1 MSDLHHDDAL
11 LDDDLLD
18 AELLLA
24 LDAMDELDA
33 PPDGAAAPPFDP
45 LHIARLGGDSAPL
58 SFAQQRL
65 WFFEQLEPG
74 TAFFNMPVQ
83 VRLSGRLDVAALDR
97 ALNGIVRRHE
107 ALRSVFV
114 MHDGAPQ
121 QRIAARLELALPL
134 VDLGAL
140 APDEREAQARRLL
153 RESAQQPFDLGRGPL
168 LRAGLL
174 RLDAQ
179 QHVVMLTMH
188 HIISDGWSMGV
199 LIREIAAL
207 YQAFAEARP
216 APLPEL
222 PVQYA
227 DYARWQRQW
236 LAGGVL
242 EQQLDYWQRQLAGAP
257 PLLALPTDRPRPAQ
271 QRYQGASWSFVL
283 PPTLL
288 RALHALGGAHQ
299 ATLFMTL
306 TAAFNVLLAR
316 YSGQNDIC
324 LGTVIANRERPQ
336 TRDLI
341 GFFVNTLV
349 LRSQV
354 DASAS
359 FAALLRQVRATA
371 LGAYAHQDVPF
382 EQLVDALKPVR
393 DASHAPLFQVM
404 LLLQNVP
411 TAALDLPGL
420 SLRPVPAERS
430 VAKFD
435 LTLYLQEEG
444 GALAGEFEYNTDL
457 FDESSVAR
465 MASHFQ
471 YLLGALV
478 ADPEC
483 AIEQLP
489 LCDFDAMAPVAA
501 VPRHG
506 DERPLSPHQE
516 RMWFIDVF
524 EAGYLYP
531 ASPTYHN
538 IPLLLEVDGPLTPQV
553 LQTALDALMAR
564 HAILRTR
571 IATREARGWQR
582 IDDSARL
589 PLRLLDAG
597 EGGEGGD
604 HAVELALADCALPF
618 EMEGGLLVRAALLR
632 QGGGANLL
640 AVTAHHIIAD
650 RASMRLLARDLVE
663 LCGAALEGRA
673 ARLPALSLSHADHAH
688 WQASRD
694 PLHGEALFFYWQRQ
708 LRGRLQ
714 ALELPLN
721 RPRPAVH
728 TFTAARHA
736 FVLDAA
742 LVRRLWALA
751 QQCGA
756 SRFDVVACAFN
767 ALMRRYAGHA
777 EIVLGTSVPAR
788 SAALADTVGPLANLL
803 VLRNEV
809 GDDSTFL
816 DLLRGVAQG
825 RAGALRHQQMQFDQL
840 ALRLKPEKDM
850 SRTALFDVLFQ
861 LEQDGPAV
869 LASGPLRAR
878 SVETNLGY
886 GKNDLHLCLHG
897 DGAGLAGKLVYNAD
911 FFDPWLVE
919 QMMGHYVALLEA
931 MADDPAQPVNRV
943 ALLDGHQRQRQLVD
957 WNDSAAAYP
966 QELTVHQLFEQQV
979 ARLPHQVALTFED
992 AALSYDALNRRANRL
1007 AHYLR
1012 RQGVGAESL
1021 VALCLERGV
1030 DMIVAMLAV
1039 MKAGGAY
1046 VPVDPQYPAGRIAY
1060 MLQDSGSGWVVSG
1073 GAALTALDG
1082 LLPAAM
1088 QLVALD
1094 AEAGAIDGE
1103 DDANPRN
1110 LNAPHHLIYVIYTSG
1125 STGQPKGTLLEH
1137 RNVVRLLVNE
1147 RMPFSFGARDVWS
1160 MLHSYAFD
1168 FSVWEMYGALLHGGR
1183 VALVSASARRD
1194 PALLLGQLLRQQVSV
1209 LNQTPTAFYNLVEE
1223 MSRHPGLAL
1232 PHLRY
1237 VIFGGEALNAL
1248 KLKAFHAAHP
1258 HVALINMYG
1267 ITETCVHV
1275 TFKRLEGADFDS
1287 GASNIGRP
1295 IPTTMTYIMDAGQ
1308 RLLPAGVAG
1317 EICVAGLGVG
1327 RGYLNR
1333 EELSRQRFVDH
1344 PCLPGQRLYRS
1355 GDLGKLLEN
1364 GEMVYLGRMDK
1375 QVQLRGFR
1383 VELGEIEA
1391 ALLALPAVRDV
1402 VVCAREDTPG
1412 DTRLAAYL
1420 VPHAD
1425 ATPGD
1430 AQALRTALLR
1440 TLPDYM
1446 VPAHF
1451 IVLER
1456 LPLTANGKVDTRA
1469 LPAPDA
1475 NRSQHRYVA
1484 PQTPDEQA
1492 LAAIWARVLGLDQV
1506 GAQDNFFAL
1515 GGHSLLATQV
1525 MSQLRQ
1531 TLGVEL
1537 PLRVMFEA
1545 SSVAAMA
1552 LRIAEAR
1559 QQPAASAAEPAML
1572 ARRDDTPAPLSFA
1585 QQRLWF
1591 IDQLGAD
1598 GALYNVPVA
1607 MRLTGRLDEVA
1618 LRRSINEIVRRH
1630 AVLRTSFEAC
1640 DGGAVQRIAPQLE
1653 LALAVTDLGLLPEG
1667 AREGR
1672 AQALAA
1678 AEASAPFDLARGP
1691 LIRAALLRL
1700 DARQHVVLLT
1710 LHHGVSDGWSMGV
1723 LVRELAALYAAF
1735 AAGQPS
1741 PLAELALQY
1750 ADFAQW
1756 QRDWLDG
1763 PVLRRQLDYWRAQLA
1778 DAPALLTLPT
1788 DRPRPPQQRHRG
1800 ATLAFEVPPAT
1811 LQALNQ
1817 LAQREGATLFMLL
1830 AAGFGAL
1837 LARYSGQSDICIGTP
1852 IANRNRAETE
1862 QLIGFFVNTLILR
1875 TRIEPGDSYASLL
1888 RQVRETALAAY
1899 AHQDVP
1905 FEQLVEA
1912 LRPQRHLSHTPL
1924 FQVMLVLQNAPLGSL
1939 QLPELALAPVD
1950 NPVAVAKF
1958 DLTLNLAEQD
1968 GRLLA
1973 AFEYN
1978 TDLFDAATIE
1988 RMAGHFTRLLAGA
2001 VARPEAPLRTLALP
2015 GDAERQRLLEEWNG
2029 APAPAATDCAQVLFE
2044 AQAARTPQL
2053 PALRCGAL
2061 ELDYATLNASANRL
2075 ARRLRALGVGPDTL
2089 VGLCLERSADLIV
2102 ALLAILKAGGAY
2114 VPLDPAYPQERLR
2127 HMLQDAAPALLLTQR
2142 ALLPA
2147 LPLAGLPQLDVLCL
2161 DDAVADHWD
2170 DGNLVH
2176 ATLPGHL
2183 AYVIYTSGSSGKP
2196 KGVQIAHG
2204 NLAASTAARLA
2215 CYGHGGRY
2223 LLTSPVSFDSS
2234 VALIFGA
2241 LLGGATLVLTD
2252 AHSVRDPL
2260 LLAGLVERERI
2271 SMLLCVPSLYAELLH
2286 LLDPG
2291 RHGALRQAI
2300 VAGEACPPEL
2310 VRRSHALLPQV
2321 GLFNEYGPT
2330 EGTVWA
2336 TVLRATP
2343 GAAGASVPIGRAI
2356 AGARVYILD
2365 AALNPAPTGVA
2376 GELYIGGAGV
2386 ARAYL
2391 RQPAMSAEK
2400 FLPDPYA
2407 GQAGARMYRSGDLA
2421 RYLPDGQ
2428 IDYLGRLDQQVKIR
2442 GFRIELDEIETA
2454 LAALPGVE
2462 AGVVLAREDSHG
2474 QRRLVA
2480 YLLARQGADA
2490 ASLAP
2495 AVLRAALARSLPDY
2509 MVPAHFVLLAQWP
2522 LTPNGKLD
2530 RLALP
2535 APDMAREAASLV
2547 APATAQEAMLA
2558 GLWAE
2563 VLGLP
2568 QAGALDNFFELGGHS
2583 LLALRLLARLR
2594 AVLAQPVPLAALFAA
2609 PTPRELAAWLARQEI
2624 EDKLPTIAI
2633 DATGEPALLH
2643 LGGAPGAPVVFL
2655 LHDIG
2660 GRASAYAGMAAT
2672 LVRHGYAVA
2681 ALQLTGHEAQLPDSF
2696 EVLLARAL
2704 AAIRQRQ
2711 PDGPYRLAGHSYGGV
2726 LAAHVAGRLE
2736 ALGDRV
2742 AFLGVLDTVPPEPGE
2757 VPLAAAADPLERCLY
2772 IAAACAQ
2779 VAGARAPAFERAAF
2793 AALPDDTA
2801 RWRLIADALAPLGL
2815 WLGVDAVAELAALDR
2830 AFALLARLPVAPLP
2844 LLRRAPEVWNCA
2856 AHAEDFASAWAASS
2870 AQPVLSHRCAGDHV
2884 SMLEGASG
2892 AALGAALAEAIAR
2905 GDNIVELSG
2914 SIA

>member
-1 MSDLHHDDAL
+1 MMETLMSDLFNDDE
-11 LDDDLLD
+11 LLD

-24 LDAMDELDA
+24 LDALDD
-33 PPDGAAAPPFDP
+33 PDNADAADAGAAAAQFDP
-45 LHIARLGGDSAPL
+45 LHIARLGAVSAPL

-65 WFFEQLEPG
+65 WFFEELEPG

-83 VRLSGRLDVAALDR
+83 VRLAGRLDVAALTH
-97 ALNGIVRRHE
+97 ALNDIVRRHE
-107 ALRSVFV
+107 SLRSVFAL
-114 MHDGAPQ
+114 HDGAPRQ
-121 QRIAARLELALPL
+121 CIAARLELALPL
-134 VDLGAL
+134 TDLRAL
-140 APDEREAQARRLL
+140 APDEREARALQLM

-174 RLDAQ
+174 RLEDEH
-179 QHVVMLTMH
+179 HVVMLTMH
-188 HIISDGWSMGV
+188 HIVSDGWSMGV
-199 LIREIAAL
+199 LIRELAAL
-207 YQAFAEARP
+207 YLAFVEGRP

-242 EQQLDYWQRQLAGAP
+242 EGQLDYWQRQLAGAP
-257 PLLALPTDRPRPAQ
+257 PLLVLPTDRPRPVQ
-271 QRYQGASWSFVL
+271 QHYQGASWSFVL

-316 YSGQNDIC
+316 YSGQSDIC

-336 TRDLI
+336 TRELI

-354 DASAS
+354 DGSAS
-359 FAALLRQVRATA
+359 FADLLRQVRATA

-393 DASHAPLFQVM
+393 DASHTPLFQVM

-411 TAALDLPGL
+411 TATLDLPGL

-430 VAKFD
+430 AAKFD
-435 LTLYLQEEG
+435 LTLYLQEHDG
-444 GALAGEFEYNTDL
+444 QLAGDFEYNTDL

-471 YLLGALV
+471 YLLGALA
-478 ADPEC
+478 ADPHC

-501 VPRHG
+501 MPAPG
-506 DERPLSPHQE
+506 ELRPLSPHQE

-524 EAGYLYP
+524 EAGHLYP

-553 LQTALDALMAR
+553 LQTALDALLAR

-571 IATREARGWQR
+571 ISTHEARGWQR
-582 IDDSARL
+582 IDDGARL
-589 PLRLLDAG
+589 TLRLLDGAMA
-597 EGGEGGD
+597 D
-604 HAVELALADCALPF
+604 DQAIELALADAALPF
-618 EMEGGLLVRAALLR
+618 AMEGGSLVRAALVR
-632 QGGGANLL
+632 CAAQASVL
-640 AVTAHHIIAD
+640 ALTVHHIIAD

-673 ARLPALSLSHADHAH
+673 ARLPALRLSHADHAH
-688 WQASRD
+688 WQRTLD
-694 PLHGEALFFYWQRQ
+694 PLYGEALFFYWQRQ

-728 TFTAARHA
+728 TFTAARHQ
-736 FVLDAA
+736 FVLDPV
-742 LVRRLWALA
+742 LVRRLWTLA
-751 QQCGA
+751 QQCDC

-767 ALMRRYAGHA
+767 ALLRRYAGHA

-809 GDDSTFL
+809 GDDSTL
-816 DLLRGVAQG
+816 LGLLRGVAQG

-840 ALRLKPEKDM
+840 ALRLKPDKDM

-861 LEQDGPAV
+861 LEQEDAAV
-869 LASGPLRAR
+869 LVSGPLRAR

-886 GKNDLHLCLHG
+886 GKNDLHLCLYA
-897 DGAGLAGKLVYNAD
+897 DGAGLTGKLVYNAD
-911 FFDPWLVE
+911 FFDPWLVR

-931 MADDPAQPVNRV
+931 LADDPAQPVSQV
-943 ALLDGHQRQRQLVD
+943 ALLDADQRRRQLVD
-957 WNDSAAAYP
+957 WNDSDAAYP
-966 QELTVHQLFEQQV
+966 EQLTVHQLFEAQV
-979 ARLPHQVALTFED
+979 ARLPQQVALTFEE
-992 AALSYDALNRRANRL
+992 AALSYDELNRRANRL

-1012 RQGVGAESL
+1012 SQGVGAESL

-1060 MLQDSGSGWVVSG
+1060 MLEDSCSGWVVSG
-1073 GAALTALDG
+1073 GAAQAALDG
-1082 LLPAAM
+1082 LLPASM
-1088 QLVALD
+1088 RLIALD
-1094 AEAGAIDGE
+1094 AEAGAIAACDE
-1103 DDANPRN
+1103 RNPRN

-1137 RNVVRLLVNE
+1137 RNVVRLLLNG

-1194 PALLLGQLLRQQVSV
+1194 PAQLLAQLLCQQVSV

-1223 MSRHPGLAL
+1223 MSHHPGLSL

-1237 VIFGGEALNAL
+1237 VVFGGEALNAL

-1258 HVALINMYG
+1258 HVELINMYG

-1275 TFKRLEGADFDS
+1275 TFKRLGESDFAS
-1287 GASNIGRP
+1287 SASNIGRP

-1308 RLLPAGVAG
+1308 RLLPAGVVG

-1333 EELSRQRFVDH
+1333 DELSGQRFVAH
-1344 PCLPGQRLYRS
+1344 PYLPGQRLYRS

-1391 ALLALPAVRDV
+1391 ALLALPALRDV
-1402 VVCAREDTPG
+1402 AVRAREDTPG
-1412 DTRLAAYL
+1412 DTRLVAYL
-1420 VPHAD
+1420 VPHAG

-1430 AQALRTALLR
+1430 APELRMALLR
-1440 TLPDYM
+1440 SLPDYM

-1451 IVLER
+1451 IVQDR

-1469 LPAPDA
+1469 LPAPNA
-1475 NRSQHRYVA
+1475 SRSQHHYVA

-1492 LAAIWARVLGLDQV
+1492 LAAIWAKVLGLDKV

-1545 SSVAAMA
+1545 SSVASMA
-1552 LRIAEAR
+1552 LRIGQAR
-1559 QQPAASAAEPAML
+1559 RQAPAGADEPAML

-1591 IDQLGAD
+1591 IDQLGVD
-1598 GALYNVPVA
+1598 GGLYNVPVA
-1607 MRLTGRLDEVA
+1607 MRLTGRLDVAA

-1630 AVLRTSFEAC
+1630 AVLRTSFEAR
-1640 DGGAVQRIAPQLE
+1640 DGGAVQRIAPHLE
-1653 LALAVTDLGLLPEG
+1653 LALAVTDLSILPEG
-1667 AREGR
+1667 AREAR

-1710 LHHGVSDGWSMGV
+1710 LHHGVSDGWSLGV

-1756 QRDWLDG
+1756 QRDWLSG

-1788 DRPRPPQQRHRG
+1788 DRPRPPRQSYGG

-1811 LQALNQ
+1811 LQALNR

-1830 AAGFGAL
+1830 VAGFSTL
-1837 LARYSGQSDICIGTP
+1837 LARYSGQTDICIGTP

-1862 QLIGFFVNTLILR
+1862 HLIGFFVNTLILR
-1875 TRIEPGDSYASLL
+1875 TRVRPGDSYASLL

-1924 FQVMLVLQNAPLGSL
+1924 FQVMLVLQNAPLDSL
-1939 QLPELALAPVD
+1939 QLPELALAPID
-1950 NPVAVAKF
+1950 SQVAVAKF
-1958 DLTLNLAEQD
+1958 DLTLNLAERD

-1978 TDLFDAATIE
+1978 TDLFDGATIE

-2001 VARPEAPLRTLALP
+2001 AALPEAPLLTLALP
-2015 GDAERQRLLEEWNG
+2015 GDAERQRLLVDWNG
-2029 APAPAATDCAQVLFE
+2029 APAPAASDCVQLLFE
-2044 AQAARTPQL
+2044 AQAARTPHA
-2053 PALRCGAL
+2053 PALRCGTL

-2075 ARRLRALGVGPDTL
+2075 ARRLRSLGVGPDTL

-2127 HMLQDAAPALLLTQR
+2127 HMLEDAAPALLLTQR

-2147 LPLAGLPQLDVLCL
+2147 LPLAGLPQLETVCL
-2161 DDAVADHWD
+2161 DDAVAHAWD
-2170 DGNLVH
+2170 DGDLAC

-2204 NLAASTAARLA
+2204 NLAASSAARLA

-2241 LLGGATLVLTD
+2241 LLGGATLVLPD

-2260 LLAGLVERERI
+2260 LLAGLIERERI

-2310 VRRSHALLPQV
+2310 VRRSHAQLPQL

-2336 TVLRATP
+2336 TVLRTAP
-2343 GAAGASVPIGRAI
+2343 GMAGASVPIGRAI

-2365 AALNPAPTGVA
+2365 AALNLAPTGVA

-2386 ARAYL
+2386 ARGYL

-2400 FLPDPYA
+2400 FMPDPYA
-2407 GQAGARMYRSGDLA
+2407 ETPGARMYRSGDLA

-2442 GFRIELDEIETA
+2442 GFRIELEEIETA
-2454 LAALPGVE
+2454 LAALPAVG
-2462 AGVVLAREDSHG
+2462 ACVVLAREDSPG

-2480 YLLARQGADA
+2480 YLLARQGVDDER
-2490 ASLAP
+2490 LAP

-2509 MVPAHFVLLAQWP
+2509 MVPAHFVALAHWP

-2535 APDMAREAASLV
+2535 APDMARGAVSLV
-2547 APATAQEAMLA
+2547 APQTPQEVMLA
-2558 GLWAE
+2558 ALWAE
-2563 VLGLP
+2563 VLGLD
-2568 QAGALDNFFELGGHS
+2568 QAGALDNFFEHGGHS

-2594 AVLAQPVPLAALFAA
+2594 ATLAQPVPLAALFAA
-2609 PTPRELAAWLARQEI
+2609 PTPRE
-2624 EDKLPTIAI
+2624 
-2633 DATGEPALLH
+2633 
-2643 LGGAPGAPVVFL
+2643 
-2655 LHDIG
+2655 
-2660 GRASAYAGMAAT
+2660 
-2672 LVRHGYAVA
+2672 
-2681 ALQLTGHEAQLPDSF
+2681 
-2696 EVLLARAL
+2696 
-2704 AAIRQRQ
+2704 
-2711 PDGPYRLAGHSYGGV
+2711 
-2726 LAAHVAGRLE
+2726 
-2736 ALGDRV
+2736 
-2742 AFLGVLDTVPPEPGE
+2742 
-2757 VPLAAAADPLERCLY
+2757 
-2772 IAAACAQ
+2772 
-2779 VAGARAPAFERAAF
+2779 
-2793 AALPDDTA
+2793 
-2801 RWRLIADALAPLGL
+2801 
-2815 WLGVDAVAELAALDR
+2815 
-2830 AFALLARLPVAPLP
+2830 
-2844 LLRRAPEVWNCA
+2844 
-2856 AHAEDFASAWAASS
+2856 
-2870 AQPVLSHRCAGDHV
+2870 
-2884 SMLEGASG
+2884 
-2892 AALGAALAEAIAR
+2892 
-2905 GDNIVELSG
+2905 
-2914 SIA
+2914 